1 MARCLTR
8 SLLLYP
14 TFLLA
19 LAAQEAQGQT
29 PGSRSRT
36 SAVGTLFP
44 DSSAAPS
51 ATPAPPPGPGALRQL
66 VCRGNAGTH
75 IVVEQKPSPRS
86 SAYVAVVLAYRRNPA
101 PAGGGFETLEPGAC
115 SWTQFADASI
125 PQEPGVV
132 HFDLDPVG
140 SEFIADPE
148 SMQAWMA
155 DPAHYWSFFVD
166 DKSNVSISHGPYK
179 AQFRSSPAPRD
190 PPKKSSAG
198 SLRREQLRCRG
209 GNGHDFAQA
218 KRLGPNQVAL
228 RLTYPIARTSAG
240 RLGRGLEPGQCA
252 WDDRTDA
259 RAEPGRILFVTP
271 GNAQLKQQQS
281 GSEVDRSPTAA
292 ERWPDAHT
300 IPAYLSDSTHY
311 WTFTVSLANPDSALN
326 HRFWKPLADAVT
338 SPPPVA
344 TAPTGA
350 VPTVEGTAAGDN
362 TPGVGAKPPAGTGT
376 RVSLPGGSTVGE
388 RYNPG
393 TSTTFDPTE
402 VFDISNLQVR
412 TGLEGASIL
421 FDAAPNLAPVVTVST
436 TAPSGSAGS
445 YSFSGQPLRLTVQG
459 TPIAGGRWH
468 YTAASATPLARGTQY
483 WFIADAPAG
492 ANSRPNQATGEFR
505 TLRQRFTLGIS
516 HIDVISDGDN
526 DSPGDLWFRVVSCPN
541 EIDQDIVGDHK
552 TAVEWSEGRHAIGA
566 VLETDAA
573 TSVPDRIRIFIV
585 GNDDDGWLLSS
596 FGASSPY
603 YQFWHCDEQRPGIL
617 EPYSTSKAEWNAAV
631 LDLDLSKMAG
641 GASQTFIKR
650 SQPLRDGSKVAFEV
664 RGYYTVTRE

>member
-1 MARCLTR
+1 
-8 SLLLYP
+8 
-14 TFLLA
+14 
-19 LAAQEAQGQT
+19 
-29 PGSRSRT
+29 
-36 SAVGTLFP
+36 
-44 DSSAAPS
+44 
-51 ATPAPPPGPGALRQL
+51 
-66 VCRGNAGTH
+66 
-75 IVVEQKPSPRS
+75 
-86 SAYVAVVLAYRRNPA
+86 
-101 PAGGGFETLEPGAC
+101 
-115 SWTQFADASI
+115 
-125 PQEPGVV
+125 
-132 HFDLDPVG
+132 
-140 SEFIADPE
+140 
-148 SMQAWMA
+148 
-155 DPAHYWSFFVD
+155 
-166 DKSNVSISHGPYK
+166 
-179 AQFRSSPAPRD
+179 
-190 PPKKSSAG
+190 
-198 SLRREQLRCRG
+198 
-209 GNGHDFAQA
+209 
-218 KRLGPNQVAL
+218 
-228 RLTYPIARTSAG
+228 
-240 RLGRGLEPGQCA
+240 
-252 WDDRTDA
+252 
-259 RAEPGRILFVTP
+259 
-271 GNAQLKQQQS
+271 
-281 GSEVDRSPTAA
+281 
-292 ERWPDAHT
+292 
-300 IPAYLSDSTHY
+300 
-311 WTFTVSLANPDSALN
+311 
-326 HRFWKPLADAVT
+326 
-338 SPPPVA
+338 
-344 TAPTGA
+344 
-350 VPTVEGTAAGDN
+350 
-362 TPGVGAKPPAGTGT
+362 
-376 RVSLPGGSTVGE
+376 
-388 RYNPG
+388 
-393 TSTTFDPTE
+393 
-402 VFDISNLQVR
+402 
-412 TGLEGASIL
+412 
-421 FDAAPNLAPVVTVST
+421 VST

-492 ANSRPNQATGEFR
+492 ANSRHNQATGEFR